1 MNIPRIRARLARL
14 AALVAAASL
23 AVQPVLACTR
33 ALYVGDGE
41 LVITGR
47 NMDWKEDMSSN
58 LWVLPAGIKRNGAAG
73 PNSLEWT
80 AKYGSVVVSGYEAGS
95 TDGMNEKG
103 LVVNQLYLHDTRYEP
118 QDERPA
124 LSNMDWTQ
132 YMLDNFGTVQ
142 EAVDGLPAVRIV
154 PVTARGRQWPLHMS
168 ISDAS
173 GDSAII
179 EYVDGKLVLHHG
191 REFTVMTNEPPLE
204 TQLRNL
210 RSYAL
215 FGGSKA
221 MPGDIDAVSRFVRA
235 ASYLK
240 TLPPAADVDQ
250 AVADVQAIARNVA
263 SPRGAKDT
271 SGSEGEDAW
280 PTLWFTLGDSTSR
293 RYFFHSTSS
302 PYAYWVDLDRIDFGD
317 RSIAR
322 SIDAYDHSL
331 SGDITGRLLGKTG

>member
-1 MNIPRIRARLARL
+1 MARTIGRV
-14 AALVAAASL
+14 AAIGLLAAASTL
-23 AVQPVLACTR
+23 AVDAAACSRILSNSNGQAVVVGRTMDLYLNDHARMAANPRGVERVSDTGQGKPVR
-33 ALYVGDGE
+33 
-41 LVITGR
+41 
-47 NMDWKEDMSSN
+47 
-58 LWVLPAGIKRNGAAG
+58 
-73 PNSLEWT
+73 WT
-80 AKYGSVVVSGYEAGS
+80 SRYGSVAMTSDGHS